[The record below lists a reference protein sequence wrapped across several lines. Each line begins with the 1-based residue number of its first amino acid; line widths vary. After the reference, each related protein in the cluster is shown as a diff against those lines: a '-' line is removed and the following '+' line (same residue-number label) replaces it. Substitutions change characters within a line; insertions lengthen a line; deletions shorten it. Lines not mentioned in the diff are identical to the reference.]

1 MTGRHRPTVHGAI
14 GPAVRVIALGP
25 VAGVVWWLLAPSG
38 AVALGPDFVVPIGTS
53 SAGPPSDVFA
63 AGQDAVFA
71 VVVLVS
77 GALCGIAT
85 CIRMPAGRA
94 TLVRWVTA
102 VLSGLVAA
110 VLAWSLG
117 MVLGPDSLAAQ
128 EAAGADPL
136 VSPLRLSSPAP
147 LLMWP
152 MATCLVAFV
161 VSLVSLLVDPPG
173 DA

>member
-1 MTGRHRPTVHGAI
+1 VTGRHRPIVQGAI
-14 GPAVRVIALGP
+14 GPVVRVIALGP
-25 VAGVVWWLLAPSG
+25 VAGVAWWLFAPSG

-71 VVVLVS
+71 VVALVS
-77 GALCGIAT
+77 GALCGIAA
-85 CIRMPAGRA
+85 CFRLPAERSA
-94 TLVRWVTA
+94 LVHCTTV

-117 MVLGPDSLAAQ
+117 MLLGPDSLAAQ

-173 DA
+173 DG